1 MYVDPCCVEN
11 QLPRQ
16 IRQSG
21 GHSVPFQ
28 TAGDVTLG
36 PFMKGIMLMSGERP
50 RTLPLCIPV
59 LTADVIRL
67 LRRYMQL
74 EWVSHL
80 QLVTTAPTDEHNAYA
95 LLREIGV
102 PMDRITYA
110 PVTDAQPL
118 GLLMFAGDTHTV
130 AIQGQI
136 EPVPSHGLHLYT
148 AIYGPSGSPNIR
160 SFTDPITALI
170 RARKVDVVAP
180 TAEGQSEAATSE
192 AMSPSAEAE
201 QPKADA
207 QRKRRT
213 KKNKL

>member
-1 MYVDPCCVEN
+1 
-11 QLPRQ
+11 
-16 IRQSG
+16 
-21 GHSVPFQ
+21 
-28 TAGDVTLG
+28 
-36 PFMKGIMLMSGERP
+36 MKGIMLMSGERP
-50 RTLPLCIPV
+50 RTLTLCIPV
-59 LTADVIRL
+59 LTAEVIRL

-80 QLVTTAPTDEHNAYA
+80 QLVTTATPDEHNAYA

-118 GLLMFAGDTHTV
+118 GLLMFAGDTHTI

-136 EPVPSHGLHLYT
+136 EPTPSQGLHLYT

-170 RARKVDVVAP
+170 KARTIEIEAP
-180 TAEGQSEAATSE
+180 KADDA
-192 AMSPSAEAE
+192 AEA

-213 KKNKL
+213 KKDKL